1 MNTFQAYNIVI
12 ADSQFLIAESLKSIL
27 RSDSRFNITLTTPD
41 QEELI
46 KTLKEKA
53 ITLLIIDSSQIE
65 FAALSIIKQRFPKL
79 SILVLTNTLNR
90 KELQE
95 LNELGISDIILKSTD
110 KKELFAAIEATIHNQ
125 EYYAQILFSLRPK
138 NKTQDPA
145 EEISQ
150 LTNTEIEI
158 VRLMSNGYTTKEI
171 ASHKFISYHTVITHR
186 KNIFRKLG
194 VNNALELLI
203 LAIKGGIIDN
213 IEYHIG

>member
-41 QEELI
+41 KENI
-46 KTLKEKA
+46 ITTLKGKT

-65 FAALSIIKQRFPKL
+65 FSALSKIKQLFPKL
-79 SILVLTNTLNR
+79 SVLVLTNTLNR

-95 LNELGISDIILKSTD
+95 LNELGIFDIILKTTD
-110 KKELFAAIEATIHNQ
+110 KKELFAAIEATIQNKK
-125 EYYAQILFSLRPK
+125 YYTPDLSSLRPE
-138 NKTQDPA
+138 NKTQDPT
-145 EEISQ
+145 EEVLQ

-194 VNNALELLI
+194 VNNALELLM

-213 IEYHIG
+213 IEYHI